1 MRLTS
6 HDLRDLQILKYYRL
20 VRKWACK
27 TYGLTDA
34 DLELLIYLDCKG
46 RFTRQEFIDGTYTM
60 SWDKNRW
67 EKLRRNGWIEAWRHR
82 NRTTIKY
89 SVFKT
94 SFKCSHLISRIYRI
108 LLGEEDIPFSK
119 VVNNAE
125 GILDK
130 VITTD
135 KERDEA
141 KLALKSLLLEA
152 EKEAFAKEV
161 EDRKSAR
168 DMYKDDAFIQKVLA
182 TLFTAAYF
190 GLSFM
195 MFKVFV
201 VKEINLGEFEIS
213 FISTIF
219 GAMSAK
225 VNTVVDFFF
234 GGSSKKNEQIKK

>member
-1 MRLTS
+1 M
-6 HDLRDLQILKYYRL
+6 IGKI
-20 VRKWACK
+20 AN
-27 TYGLTDA
+27 GLFGKIVD
-34 DLELLIYLDCKG
+34 
-46 RFTRQEFIDGTYTM
+46 
-60 SWDKNRW
+60 
-67 EKLRRNGWIEAWRHR
+67 
-82 NRTTIKY
+82 
-89 SVFKT
+89 
-94 SFKCSHLISRIYRI
+94 
-108 LLGEEDIPFSK
+108 
-119 VVNNAE
+119 NAE

-141 KLALKSLLLEA
+141 KLALRRVLLEA
-152 EKEAFAKEV
+152 EAEAFAKEV

-168 DMYKDDAFIQKVLA
+168 DMYKDDALIQKILA

-195 MFKVFV
+195 MFRYFV
-201 VKEINLGEFEIS
+201 MGDIEMGEFEIS

-234 GGSSKKNEQIKK
+234 GGSSKKNEQQQNNNK

>member
-1 MRLTS
+1 M
-6 HDLRDLQILKYYRL
+6 IGKI
-20 VRKWACK
+20 AN
-27 TYGLTDA
+27 GLFGKIVD
-34 DLELLIYLDCKG
+34 
-46 RFTRQEFIDGTYTM
+46 
-60 SWDKNRW
+60 
-67 EKLRRNGWIEAWRHR
+67 
-82 NRTTIKY
+82 
-89 SVFKT
+89 
-94 SFKCSHLISRIYRI
+94 
-108 LLGEEDIPFSK
+108 
-119 VVNNAE
+119 NAE

-141 KLALKSLLLEA
+141 KLALKQLLLEA
-152 EKEAFAKEV
+152 EREAFAKEV

-168 DMYKDDAFIQKVLA
+168 DMYKDDALIQKILA

-195 MFKVFV
+195 MFRYFV
-201 VKEINLGEFEIS
+201 MGDIEMGEFEIS

-234 GGSSKKNEQIKK
+234 GGSSKKNEQTKK

>member
-1 MRLTS
+1 MVYLL
-6 HDLRDLQILKYYRL
+6 HLR
-20 VRKWACK
+20 
-27 TYGLTDA
+27 
-34 DLELLIYLDCKG
+34 
-46 RFTRQEFIDGTYTM
+46 
-60 SWDKNRW
+60 
-67 EKLRRNGWIEAWRHR
+67 
-82 NRTTIKY
+82 
-89 SVFKT
+89 VF
-94 SFKCSHLISRIYRI
+94 
-108 LLGEEDIPFSK
+108 GK
-119 VVNNAE
+119 VVDNAE

-141 KLALKSLLLEA
+141 KLALRRLLLEA
-152 EKEAFAKEV
+152 ETEAFNKEV

-168 DMYKDDAFIQKVLA
+168 DMYKDDAFIQKILA

-195 MFKVFV
+195 MFRYFV
-201 VKEINLGEFEIS
+201 MGDIEMGEFEIS

-234 GGSSKKNEQIKK
+234 GGSSKKNEQQQNNNK

>member
-1 MRLTS
+1 MIGNVIGSL
-6 HDLRDLQILKYYRL
+6 
-20 VRKWACK
+20 
-27 TYGLTDA
+27 
-34 DLELLIYLDCKG
+34 
-46 RFTRQEFIDGTYTM
+46 
-60 SWDKNRW
+60 
-67 EKLRRNGWIEAWRHR
+67 
-82 NRTTIKY
+82 
-89 SVFKT
+89 
-94 SFKCSHLISRIYRI
+94 
-108 LLGEEDIPFSK
+108 FSK

-234 GGSSKKNEQIKK
+234 GGSSKK

>member
-1 MRLTS
+1 M
-6 HDLRDLQILKYYRL
+6 IGKI
-20 VRKWACK
+20 VG
-27 TYGLTDA
+27 GLF
-34 DLELLIYLDCKG
+34 G
-46 RFTRQEFIDGTYTM
+46 
-60 SWDKNRW
+60 
-67 EKLRRNGWIEAWRHR
+67 
-82 NRTTIKY
+82 
-89 SVFKT
+89 
-94 SFKCSHLISRIYRI
+94 
-108 LLGEEDIPFSK
+108 K
-119 VVNNAE
+119 VVENAE

-141 KLALKSLLLEA
+141 KLALRRVLLEA
-152 EKEAFAKEV
+152 EAEAFAKEV

-168 DMYKDDAFIQKVLA
+168 DMYKDDAFIQKILA

-195 MFKVFV
+195 MFRYFV
-201 VKEINLGEFEIS
+201 MGDIEMGEFEIS

-234 GGSSKKNEQIKK
+234 GGSSKKNEQQTKK